1 MFNVTTIFWVRSRT
15 QGKSNNNNNNMS
27 THKGYTKRHRQA
39 KIFLMLFVG
48 SLFCLL
54 FEMMLNADLGE
65 KREREKNVGW
75 THKKNHVSRSHSC
88 WWYTQRMMIFFSVSR
103 TIFFCTHI
111 FLVDSKEDRK
121 LFKNAK
127 SIKIMRENG
136 KIFLW
141 SKVRSVDWSLLNFNL
156 NEIKLL

>member
-15 QGKSNNNNNNMS
+15 QGKSNNNNNMS

-65 KREREKNVGW
+65 KRER
-75 THKKNHVSRSHSC
+75 KKCGVNTQKKSC
-88 WWYTQRMMIFFSVSR
+88 IPLSLLLMIYTEDDDFFSVSR
-103 TIFFCTHI
+103 TIFFLYTYISCR
-111 FLVDSKEDRK
+111 LEGGQKALQKCKKYQNNERK
-121 LFKNAK
+121 
-127 SIKIMRENG
+127 
-136 KIFLW
+136 W
-141 SKVRSVDWSLLNFNL
+141 
-156 NEIKLL
+156 

>member
-15 QGKSNNNNNNMS
+15 QGKSNNNNNNMN

-65 KREREKNVGW
+65 KRVKKKKMWGEH
-75 THKKNHVSRSHSC
+75 TQKNHVSRSHSC
-88 WWYTQRMMIFFSVSR
+88 
-103 TIFFCTHI
+103 
-111 FLVDSKEDRK
+111 
-121 LFKNAK
+121 
-127 SIKIMRENG
+127 
-136 KIFLW
+136 
-141 SKVRSVDWSLLNFNL
+141 
-156 NEIKLL
+156 

>member
-15 QGKSNNNNNNMS
+15 QGKSNNNNNMS

-103 TIFFCTHI
+103 TIFFSVHI
-111 FLVDSKEDRK
+111 YFLSTRRRTESSSKMQRV
-121 LFKNAK
+121 
-127 SIKIMRENG
+127 
-136 KIFLW
+136 
-141 SKVRSVDWSLLNFNL
+141 SK
-156 NEIKLL
+156 